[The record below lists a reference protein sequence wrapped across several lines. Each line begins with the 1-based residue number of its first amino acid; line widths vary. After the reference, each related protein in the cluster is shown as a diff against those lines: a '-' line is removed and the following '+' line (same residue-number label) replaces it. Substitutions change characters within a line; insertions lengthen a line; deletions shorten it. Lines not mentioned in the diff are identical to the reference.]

1 MSQNDSAVFTAA
13 VGYVYVANA
22 STDAPAPDALATL
35 NLLSPS
41 GWTGAT
47 GWADIGHTSRNDL
60 PQFGFEGG
68 DTEIRGSW
76 QKKKLREVTTNDPI
90 DSLTVQLLQFDDE
103 SLGLYYGPNA
113 SVTPG
118 IFGVSG
124 TAPAVEKALL
134 VVIEDG
140 TERLGFW
147 VPKAS
152 IKRDDAIQLPI
163 DDFAAMPIKATFLDD
178 GTNNLFEWINE
189 DLFNAA

>member
-1 MSQNDSAVFTAA
+1 MIRRSLPPQSGMCTSRQSPPLRLHPIPLEH
-13 VGYVYVANA
+13 
-22 STDAPAPDALATL
+22 STC
-35 NLLSPS
+35 SPHRA
-41 GWTGAT
+41 GLELPGGT
-47 GWADIGHTSRNDL
+47 DIGHTSRNDL
-60 PQFGFEGG
+60 PEFGFEGG

-76 QKKKLREVTTNDPI
+76 QKKKLREVTTDDPI
-90 DSLTVQLLQFDDE
+90 DSLTVQLLQFDDDVP
-103 SLGLYYGPNA
+103 G
-113 SVTPG
+113 SVLRSQRLCHPG

-178 GTNNLFEWINE
+178 VTNNLFEWINE
-189 DLFNAA
+189 DLFNTV